1 MDLVA
6 NDEMNVEAATKAIA
20 RLAEHA
26 HVIDSSDEARF
37 QAIYSEQAHGEYVS
51 NYHLPWTPQ
60 DVQSLK
66 KMRRSGAEFDAIARR
81 LKRTIR
87 GVRSRWAFELMLE
100 REANRATALPV
111 AAEVIVQ
118 YCDELLKKPEGW
130 AWYKPARE
138 KHPNHVSYSPPP

>member
-1 MDLVA
+1 MPLDQTHLSLIMDLVA
-6 NDEMNVEAATKAIA
+6 NDEMDVEAATKAIS

-26 HVIDSSDEARF
+26 RVIDSRDEARF
-37 QAIYSEQAHGEYVS
+37 RALYSEQAHGEYVS

-60 DVQSLK
+60 DVQTLK

-100 REANRATALPV
+100 REAERN
-111 AAEVIVQ
+111 
-118 YCDELLKKPEGW
+118 
-130 AWYKPARE
+130 
-138 KHPNHVSYSPPP
+138 SPPPMRSSKKKCLTNTYKRVRLTGQ

>member
-1 MDLVA
+1 MPLDQTHLSLIMDLVA

-26 HVIDSSDEARF
+26 RVIDSSDEARF
-37 QAIYSEQAHGEYVS
+37 KQLYREQGSGEYVS

-60 DVQSLK
+60 DVQTLK

-81 LKRTIR
+81 LKRTHR

-100 REANRATALPV
+100 REAARNSPSSD
-111 AAEVIVQ
+111 
-118 YCDELLKKPEGW
+118 DEQQKEMLD
-130 AWYKPARE
+130 
-138 KHPNHVSYSPPP
+138 